1 MSTFSDCD
9 SALPDLEV
17 DPAIVNII
25 NDKIEVEVDPM
36 ENAKET
42 QSVDVLLN
50 TNPEEL
56 SVIEK
61 KEIVLQ
67 EIDERNQMLKDGKA
81 WIQNTLLTVVGFGV
95 LAYLQTLETSMS

>member
-1 MSTFSDCD
+1 
-9 SALPDLEV
+9 
-17 DPAIVNII
+17 
-25 NDKIEVEVDPM
+25 M
-36 ENAKET
+36 ENAQET

-56 SVIEK
+56 TVIEK

-81 WIQNTLLTVVGFGV
+81 WIQNTLMTVVGFGV

>member
-1 MSTFSDCD
+1 
-9 SALPDLEV
+9 
-17 DPAIVNII
+17 
-25 NDKIEVEVDPM
+25 M
-36 ENAKET
+36 ENAQET

-50 TNPEEL
+50 SNPEEL

-81 WIQNTLLTVVGFGV
+81 WIQNTLMTVVGFGV

>member
-1 MSTFSDCD
+1 
-9 SALPDLEV
+9 
-17 DPAIVNII
+17 
-25 NDKIEVEVDPM
+25 M
-36 ENAKET
+36 ENAQET

-56 SVIEK
+56 TVIEK